1 MQGLQLEQLS
11 KHTPSA
17 AGVMLP
23 LLCTHSYRQFYIFKG
38 KISFSSLL
46 GKTAIEKPPV
56 MLLFASE
63 TSLLKHKGKLLL
75 RDVTD
80 VSLFIQLRT
89 RPSNTTS
96 DA

>member
-1 MQGLQLEQLS
+1 MQGMQLEQLS
-11 KHTPSA
+11 RHTPSA

-23 LLCTHSYRQFYIFKG
+23 LLCTHSYGQFYIFKG
-38 KISFSSLL
+38 KFSFSSLL

-63 TSLLKHKGKLLL
+63 TSLLEHFLLP
-75 RDVTD
+75 DVTD
-80 VSLFIQLRT
+80 VPLFIQLRT
-89 RPSNTTS
+89 KPSNTTS